1 MVFRDASEGQ
11 GGRTGVDSARY
22 QLPTSVL
29 PSSARD
35 GAACGDGSVAR
46 PSHDLEAYRDAVS
59 DVVDE
64 VRSREG
70 RGDHLERLVTARL
83 REPAFTGVLDR
94 LPGGVE
100 SVGTTLLGEAQTF
113 RPNDG
118 SSASDLPSLVRVHLL
133 SQIDTLWWGEV
144 QPYETDTDVA
154 VSPDLVDL
162 GPLRSLDKLDF
173 QYRSGPD
180 GLVGRAVDVVASRAF
195 PKRWPRPGHLRFTR
209 TRPEPI
215 AFVNQLALEVAEVT
229 PADTPPLWVTSLV
242 RSVQHQRRLRAL
254 GFAAV
259 LPSSHCVGYAIDI
272 ELSWFRQFDEKGAL
286 PSLLL
291 DHQDAG
297 EVNVINEGPA
307 WHVCLHPAACEA
319 LARTYLTEVGPL
331 PGNGNGTPVNGK
343 GTPVNGNGTSPNG
356 NGILSNG
363 KGIQGNG
370 KGIQGNGKEGSS
382 GPSR

>member
-1 MVFRDASEGQ
+1 
-11 GGRTGVDSARY
+11 
-22 QLPTSVL
+22 
-29 PSSARD
+29 
-35 GAACGDGSVAR
+35 
-46 PSHDLEAYRDAVS
+46 
-59 DVVDE
+59 
-64 VRSREG
+64 
-70 RGDHLERLVTARL
+70 
-83 REPAFTGVLDR
+83 
-94 LPGGVE
+94 
-100 SVGTTLLGEAQTF
+100 
-113 RPNDG
+113 
-118 SSASDLPSLVRVHLL
+118 LVRVHLL
-133 SQIDTLWWGEV
+133 SQIDTLWWGEA
-144 QPYETDTDVA
+144 QPYETDSDVA
-154 VSPDLVDL
+154 VSPDLVDR

-180 GLVGRAVDVVASRAF
+180 GLAGRAVDFVASRAF

-215 AFVNQLALEVAEVT
+215 AFVNQLALEVADVT

-272 ELSWFRQFDEKGAL
+272 ELQWFRQFDEKGAL

-291 DHQDAG
+291 DHQDVD

-307 WHVCLHPAACEA
+307 WHVCLHPAACEE

-331 PGNGNGTPVNGK
+331 PGNGHGTPG
-343 GTPVNGNGTSPNG
+343 NGNGTPANGIPGNG
-356 NGILSNG
+356 NGIL
-363 KGIQGNG
+363 
-370 KGIQGNGKEGSS
+370 GNGKEGLPS